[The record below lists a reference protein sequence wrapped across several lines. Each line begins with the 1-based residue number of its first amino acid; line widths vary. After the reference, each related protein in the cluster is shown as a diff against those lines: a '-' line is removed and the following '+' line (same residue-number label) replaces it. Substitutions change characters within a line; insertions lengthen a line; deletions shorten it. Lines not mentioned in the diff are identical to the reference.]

1 MPGNQVDP
9 GGTLFF
15 SELGEMLDAGN
26 DTGRARFQF
35 GFRHAFQAKPE
46 GGEIHVEVQ
55 PRGRLVE
62 CRIQDN
68 GMGATTVKAGYG
80 LKIIEALARRLDGAI
95 NHQFSAQG
103 CVATLTFP
111 LTPAA

>member
-1 MPGNQVDP
+1 
-9 GGTLFF
+9 
-15 SELGEMLDAGN
+15 MLDAGN